1 MKVST
6 YTPDYT
12 GPLAIVYENLEE
24 LATHLAPEQQARVEA
39 LADKF
44 DEQWLELQSGANT
57 TWVYKVKSSLD
68 TDARAEKMRQA
79 GNALCLKANALF
91 ADRVAILGHH
101 VPAVAEGAALGN
113 YQFLRYFSDQHKRR
127 NSLVQLFVEAG
138 HEAAVQAQAVSVMG
152 TVFARDLVN
161 TPVITLRLQI

>member
-44 DEQWLELQSGANT
+44 DEQWLELQNGANT
-57 TWVYKVKSSLD
+57 TWVYKVNSSLD

-79 GNALCLKANALF
+79 GNALCLNAKPCLLTASPF
-91 ADRVAILGHH
+91 
-101 VPAVAEGAALGN
+101 
-113 YQFLRYFSDQHKRR
+113 
-127 NSLVQLFVEAG
+127 
-138 HEAAVQAQAVSVMG
+138 
-152 TVFARDLVN
+152 
-161 TPVITLRLQI
+161 

>member
-57 TWVYKVKSSLD
+57 TWIYKVTSSLD
-68 TDARAEKMRQA
+68 ADARAEKMRQA

-101 VPAVAEGAALGN
+101 VPAVAEGGRFRKLPILALL
-113 YQFLRYFSDQHKRR
+113 LRPTQAS
-127 NSLVQLFVEAG
+127 QLLG
-138 HEAAVQAQAVSVMG
+138 S
-152 TVFARDLVN
+152 
-161 TPVITLRLQI
+161 TLC